1 MDLLIPLDRTLPSP
15 LRDQLYSGLR
25 IAILDGRLGTGS
37 RLPASRTLA
46 VTLGISRFTVD
57 DAYSRLIADGYLFTR
72 HGSGT
77 YVAFAPQSNVDSGR
91 ESQSDSDREA
101 DRGWSEWSDRVTS
114 TRRATALTQ
123 IRYSFKQG
131 VPALDP
137 FPFALWRRCRARVS
151 LELPPDAYGYGSA
164 RGYLPLREAI
174 QTYLARSRM
183 LRTSVDQ
190 IVITSGTQQALD
202 IVFRLFVDPG
212 DSIVIEEPSY
222 PTARNLMSAAGARI
236 IPIGVDGDGLKTDDL
251 AKIQNLAKLIY
262 VTPSHQ
268 FPTGGVLP
276 LHRRR
281 SLLEWARSTGTL
293 IVEDDYDSEFRY
305 GQRPIEALAAL
316 DGSMPGPG
324 SVIYLGTF
332 SKVLFPAVRL
342 GYVVL
347 PSDLVDRFLR
357 AKELTDRHPP
367 TIEQATVAAFIQEGN
382 FERHLARMRRIYAS
396 RQVAML
402 TALDRYFGGKAHR
415 DAASTAAGLH
425 MLVNFDVD
433 YDEAEMMRRAT
444 GAGILIEPAGPCYLS
459 PPVQTGALLGYA
471 VMDEVQID
479 QGIRE
484 LAKALISPP

>member
-1 MDLLIPLDRTLPSP
+1 MDLLIPLDRTLSTP

-25 IAILDGRLGTGS
+25 LAILDGRLTTGA

-77 YVAFAPQSNVDSGR
+77 FVAFAAQLNSKSTP
-91 ESQSDSDREA
+91 ESQCGTVRDSNRS
-101 DRGWSEWSDRVTS
+101 WSKWSDRVTS
-114 TRRATALTQ
+114 PKPSIAQSQSRF
-123 IRYSFKQG
+123 SFKQG

-137 FPFALWRRCRARVS
+137 FPFALWRRCQAHVGQ
-151 LELPPDAYGYGSA
+151 ELTPDLYGYGSA
-164 RGYLPLREAI
+164 SGYQPLRAAI
-174 QTYLARSRM
+174 QSYLGRSRM
-183 LRTSVDQ
+183 LRTSMEQ

-212 DSIVIEEPSY
+212 DAIVVEEPSY
-222 PTARNLMSAAGARI
+222 PTARNLMTAAGARLL
-236 IPIGVDGDGLKTDDL
+236 PIGVDGDGLKTDEL
-251 AKIQNLAKLIY
+251 ALIREPAKLIY

-281 SLLEWARSTGTL
+281 QLLEWARSTGTL

-316 DGSMPGPG
+316 DGSLAGPG
-324 SVIYLGTF
+324 SVIYIGTF

-347 PSDLVDRFLR
+347 PPDLVDRFLA

-367 TIEQATVAAFIQEGN
+367 TIDQATVAEFIQAGH
-382 FERHLARMRRIYAS
+382 FERHMARMRRTYAS
-396 RQVAML
+396 RQIAMV
-402 TALDRYFGGKAHR
+402 TAIDRYFGGYAHR

-433 YDEAEMMRRAT
+433 YDEPEMIRRAT
-444 GAGILIEPAGPCYLS
+444 EASILIEPAGPCYLTR
-459 PPVQTGALLGYA
+459 PPGVGALLGYA
-471 VMDEVQID
+471 VMDETHID
-479 QGIRE
+479 MGIKE
-484 LAKALISPP
+484 LARSLLF

>member
-1 MDLLIPLDRTLPSP
+1 VDLLIPLDRALSAP

-25 IAILDGRLGTGS
+25 LAILDGRLTTGS

-57 DAYSRLIADGYLFTR
+57 DAYTRLIGDGYLFTR

-77 YVAFAPQSNVDSGR
+77 FVAFAHQSNPESGR
-91 ESQSDSDREA
+91 ESQSDPDR
-101 DRGWSEWSDRVTS
+101 DSNRGWSKWSDRVTAA
-114 TRRATALTQ
+114 TRATTPSHF
-123 IRYSFKQG
+123 RYSFTQG

-137 FPFALWRRCRARVS
+137 FPFALWRRCQAHAGQ
-151 LELPPDAYGYGSA
+151 ELTPDLYGYGSA
-164 RGYLPLREAI
+164 RGYQPLRQAI

-190 IVITSGTQQALD
+190 IVITSGAQQALD
-202 IVFRLFVDPG
+202 VVFRLFVDPG
-212 DSIVIEEPSY
+212 DAIVIEEPSY
-222 PTARNLMSAAGARI
+222 PTARNLMTAAGARL
-236 IPIGVDGDGLKTDDL
+236 IPIGVDGDGLKSDELT
-251 AKIQNLAKLIY
+251 QVREPAKLIY

-276 LHRRR
+276 LNRRR
-281 SLLEWARSTGTL
+281 MLLEWARSTGTL

-316 DGSMPGPG
+316 DESLPGPG

-347 PSDLVDRFLR
+347 PPDLVDRFLA
-357 AKELTDRHPP
+357 AKALTDRHPP
-367 TIEQATVAAFIQEGN
+367 TIEQATVAKFIQAGH
-382 FERHLARMRRIYAS
+382 FERHMARMRRIYAS
-396 RQVAML
+396 RQIAML
-402 TALDRYFGGKAHR
+402 TALDRYFGGSAHR

-444 GAGILIEPAGPCYLS
+444 LASILIEPASPCYLS
-459 PPVQTGALLGYA
+459 PPARTGALLGYA
-471 VMDEVQID
+471 VMNEADID
-479 QGIRE
+479 QGIKA
-484 LAKALISPP
+484 LAKSLLS